1 MKRIEIYENKICFVL
16 EIDDENRAR
25 LLHFSALPFDE
36 KTLTSRSG
44 TYGFDLAEVQ
54 MSGIDRAGERH
65 GNKYIVTAPGYTL
78 KFKDFT
84 DTCNQLGRKLEIV
97 QFDEGTGTEV
107 VSHFQFY
114 NGISVARTWTVVTNK
129 GNETQTLEYVSSFCL
144 TGIEKEG
151 VLPQD
156 RKMEIGV
163 CHNSWQRELQW
174 KTYTLPQ
181 VGLEQAQNLDYQ
193 HSSKV
198 FACTNVGNWSAKEY
212 IPMGCLT
219 NKETGSYLFWQIENN
234 GSWRWEISDREGHL
248 YLQLSGPSE
257 IESHWSKDLKPGDSF
272 TSVPCAVG
280 VNAEGFDEAMGELTK
295 YRRAI
300 RRRNRDNKTLAVIFN
315 DYMNCLW
322 GDPTT
327 EKELPLI
334 DAAADAGCDYF
345 CIDAGWYAEGSWWDW
360 VGEWQENRR
369 RFPNGLKEVTDYI
382 RKKGMIPGVWLE
394 IEVMG
399 IRCPMVDEV
408 CDDSWF
414 FMRHGKRVYDR
425 SRYQLDFR
433 NEKVRNYAD
442 SVIDRL
448 VREYGVG
455 YIKMDYNIE
464 PGIGTETNADSVGD
478 GLLGHE
484 RAYLAWLDGVFKRH
498 PDLIIENCSSGGL
511 RMDYAML
518 SRYSIQSTSD
528 QDDYRRYCTIAANA
542 PLALTPEQAAVW
554 SYPMWGG
561 DREEVVF
568 NMINAMLLRIHQSGH
583 LGNIDEQSKALV
595 KQGIRVY
602 KQIRRDIRE
611 GLPFWSLGTSSFSD
625 EWVSLGLR
633 CEKSAYIALWRR
645 ESAED
650 CVRLPVGFLKGKNVN
665 VSCIYPDFNEE
676 RFEWHKENG
685 ELAVRLPKPYT
696 ARLFKLEFD
705 S

>member
-1 MKRIEIYENKICFVL
+1 MKRIEIYENGIYLVL
-16 EIDDENRAR
+16 EIDDENRVR
-25 LLHFSALPFDE
+25 LLHFSAVPFDE
-36 KTLTSRSG
+36 STLTSRTG
-44 TYGFDLAEVQ
+44 TFGFNLAEVQ

-65 GNKYIVTAPGYTL
+65 GNKYIVTSPGSTL
-78 KFKDFT
+78 RFSDFV
-84 DTCNQLGRKLEIV
+84 DTCNQIGRKLEIT
-97 QFDEGTGTEV
+97 QLDEGTGTKV

-114 NGISVARTWTVVTNK
+114 NGISVARAWTEVINL
-129 GNETQTLEYVSSFCL
+129 GEEEQTLEYVSSFCL

-156 RKMEIGV
+156 DKIRIGV

-174 KTYTLPQ
+174 KEYTLEQ
-181 VGLEQAQNLDYQ
+181 VGLEQAQPSDYQ

-212 IPMGCLT
+212 IPMGMIRNT
-219 NKETGSYLFWQIENN
+219 EIGSTLVWQIEQN
-234 GSWRWEISDREGHL
+234 GSWHWEISDREGHL

-257 IESHWSKDLKPGDSF
+257 IESHWFKTLKPGESF
-272 TSVPCAVG
+272 TSVKCAVG
-280 VNAEGFDEAMGELTK
+280 VNANGFDAAIGELTK

-300 RRRNRDNKTLAVIFN
+300 RRKNRDNKTLAVIFN

-322 GDPTT
+322 GDPTAQ
-327 EKELPLI
+327 KEFPLV
-334 DAAADAGCDYF
+334 DAAAEAGCDYF
-345 CIDAGWYAEGSWWDW
+345 CIDAGWYAEGSWWDS

-369 RFPNGLKEVTDYI
+369 RFPKGLKEVTDYI

-399 IRCPMVDEV
+399 INCPKVSEV
-408 CDDSWF
+408 GDDWF

-433 NEKVRNYAD
+433 NPQVREYAD

-448 VREYGVG
+448 VKEYGVG

-464 PGIGTETNADSVGD
+464 PGIGTEANTDSVGD
-478 GLLGHE
+478 GLLEHE
-484 RAYLAWLDGVFKRH
+484 RAYLEWLDGVFKRH
-498 PDLIIENCSSGGL
+498 KDLIIENCSSGGL

-528 QDDYRRYCTIAANA
+528 QDDYKKYCTIAANA

-561 DREEVVF
+561 DKEEVVF

-583 LGNIDEQSKALV
+583 LANLDEQSKALV
-595 KQGIRVY
+595 KQGIGVY
-602 KQIRRDIRE
+602 KQIRADIRE
-611 GLPFWSLGTSSFSD
+611 ALPFWSLGTSSFSD
-625 EWVSLGLR
+625 EWVSLGLKN
-633 CEKSAYIALWRR
+633 EGKAYIAVWRR
-645 ESAED
+645 ESKGD
-650 CVRLPVGFLKGKNVN
+650 CVSLPIELLKGKNVR
-665 VSCIYPDFNEE
+665 VECIYPDFNEE
-676 RFEWHKENG
+676 KFGWNRNTSS
-685 ELAVRLPKPYT
+685 LSVRLTKPFS
-696 ARLFKLEFD
+696 ARLFRLTFD
-705 S
+705 E